1 MTDIFDQVAEFQH
14 AYGQPVAAFPAPLTD
29 ERLRQRWDFL
39 DEEVNTEYADA
50 INTRNFIEQLD
61 ALADTVYIAAGTMIE
76 MVGPDLARRILDEV
90 HASNLSKLGAD
101 GKPIIV
107 GGKVRKG
114 PNYRA
119 PDIASVLSD
128 SRRKHTQEDQQ

>member
-14 AYGQPVAAFPAPLTD
+14 AYGQPVAHTPAPLTD
-29 ERLRQRWDFL
+29 DRLRQRWDFL
-39 DEEVNTEYADA
+39 DEEVNTEYTDA
-50 INTRNFIEQLD
+50 INTRDFIEQLD
-61 ALADTVYIAAGTMIE
+61 ALADTIYIAAGTMIE

-90 HASNLSKLGAD
+90 HVSNLSKLGAD
-101 GKPIIV
+101 GNPIIV

-119 PDIASVLSD
+119 PDIANVLSD
-128 SRRKHTQEDQQ
+128 SPRKHTQEDQ

>member
-29 ERLRQRWDFL
+29 ERLLQRWYFL
-39 DEEVNTEYADA
+39 DEEVNTEYTDA
-50 INTRNFIEQLD
+50 INTRDFIEQLD

-90 HASNLSKLGAD
+90 HVSNLSKLGAD
-101 GKPIIV
+101 GNPIIV

-114 PNYRA
+114 PSYRA

-128 SRRKHTQEDQQ
+128 SPRKHTQEDQ